1 MPVSHKPVRLSEIQT
16 VWGGSNPAALSEY
29 YAGGGNVPSGEEGWI
44 STLSSGAIP
53 SSGEHRMKYFIN
65 TASTEFF
72 GNTQQV
78 TAPTDAKF
86 ANYVFYHT
94 REDLYGSPPNTI
106 PLIHQTLEYRNNN
119 GANQNVPSLKY
130 NDYFKVSN
138 SSSGIFRDNITQAW
152 GHVNHDDDVV
162 RALEIRLYLVPH
174 NCNYVLIE
182 GWGAG
187 GGASWG
193 WYNMS
198 SNGGGGGYCRTYL
211 YVGTHINPGDCIAVC
226 PGTPGSAGAWIAS
239 GNGGGATVAW
249 IAGDVDDYKYHT
261 SWETQSPIEHIHLQK
276 TSNSTVDARKRTLLR
291 SINSNNIIFCAG
303 GGGGGGGYNWSYQSL
318 PHGGAGGQN
327 GSNGSLG
334 VSTAQVGTS
343 SSHAT
348 GSMTASQNSRSG
360 SYTGSESHFTSS
372 SSATPNRITDGYDW
386 QRIVFPQ
393 NPLTSKY
400 STESTSYATP
410 ASAGGGVW
418 SSNGG
423 NTGYAGNASYA
434 GSRGAAG
441 GVVAVYKG
449 QSTSAQNGSSTSP
462 GTTSGSLGGLVS
474 TSNSTNNKT
483 NTAYGGNGN
492 QYTYNNHR
500 YGNDGGVGQFN
511 IRFYN

>member
-1 MPVSHKPVRLSEIQT
+1 MPVAHKPVRLSEIQT
-16 VWGGSNPAALSEY
+16 VWGGSNPAAMSEY
-29 YAGGGNVPSGEEGWI
+29 YAGGGNVPSGEEGWTG
-44 STLSSGAIP
+44 TLSSGPIP

-65 TASTEFF
+65 TASNEFF

-86 ANYVFYHT
+86 VSYRFYNT

-106 PLIHQTLEYRNNN
+106 PTIGTNYEYRTSN
-119 GANQNVPSLKY
+119 GANSNVPSLIY
-130 NDYFKVSN
+130 NDFYRA
-138 SSSGIFRDNITQAW
+138 SSATSGVFRDNRSQSW
-152 GHVNHDDDVV
+152 GYSSNDDDVV

-193 WYNMS
+193 WFNMS
-198 SNGGGGGYCRTYL
+198 ANGGGGGYCRTYL
-211 YVGTHINPGDCIAVC
+211 YVGTHISRGDCIAVC
-226 PGTPGSAGAWIAS
+226 PGTPGGAGAWLAS

-249 IAGDVDDYKYHT
+249 IAGDVSDYKYHT
-261 SWETQSPIEHIHLQK
+261 PWETQSPIEHIYLQK
-276 TSNSTVDARKRTLLR
+276 TSDSTVDARKRSLLR
-291 SINSNNIIFCAG
+291 NIDFDNIIFCAG
-303 GGGGGGGYNWSYQSL
+303 GGGGGGAYNWSYQSL
-318 PHGGAGGQN
+318 AHGGAGGQN
-327 GSNGSLG
+327 GSNGSLS

-348 GSMTASQNSRSG
+348 GSMTASQNNRSG
-360 SYTGSESHFTSS
+360 SYTGSESNFTSTS
-372 SSATPNRITDGYDW
+372 GATPDRITEGYDW

-393 NPLTSKY
+393 MPLISYYGENTA
-400 STESTSYATP
+400 YAT
-410 ASAGGGVW
+410 ASSAGGGVW

-423 NTGYAGNASYA
+423 NHGFASSASYA
-434 GSRGAAG
+434 GSRGGAG

-449 QSTSAQNGSSTSP
+449 QSTSAQSGSSTSP
-462 GTTSGSLGGLVS
+462 GTTSGSLGSLVS

-492 QYTYNNHR
+492 QYNYNNHR

-511 IRFYN
+511 IRFYS

>member
-1 MPVSHKPVRLSEIQT
+1 MPVAFKPVRLSEIQT

-29 YAGGGNVPSGEEGWI
+29 YAGGGNVPSGEDGYI
-44 STLSSGAIP
+44 SNLATTPIP
-53 SSGEHRMKYFIN
+53 SSGEHRMKYFTN
-65 TASTEFF
+65 TASNEYFN
-72 GNTQQV
+72 NTQQV

-86 ANYVFYHT
+86 ASYIFYLT

-106 PLIHQTLEYRNNN
+106 PSISQTFDYRNNN
-119 GANQNVPSLKY
+119 GANQNVPSIQYGDIY
-130 NDYFKVSN
+130 NETGSV
-138 SSSGIFRDNITQAW
+138 SGIWRDNSQFAW
-152 GHVNHDDDVV
+152 GNSGYDDHNV
-162 RALEIRLYLVPH
+162 RALEVRLYLVPH
-174 NCNYVLIE
+174 NCNYVLLE

-211 YVGTHINPGDCIAVC
+211 YVGTHISPGDCIAVC
-226 PGTPGSAGAWIAS
+226 PGTPGAAGAWLAG

-249 IAGDVDDYKYHT
+249 IAGDFNTYKSHIAY
-261 SWETQSPIEHIHLQK
+261 ETQSPIEHIYLQK
-276 TSNSTVDARKRTLLR
+276 TSSSTVDSKKRTLLR
-291 SINSNNIIFCAG
+291 SISSSNIIFCAG
-303 GGGGGGGYNWSYQSL
+303 GGGGGGSYNWSYQSL
-318 PHGGAGGQN
+318 AHGGAGGQN
-327 GSNGSLG
+327 GSNGSLS

-348 GSMTASQNSRSG
+348 GSMTVINGGRSG

-372 SSATPNRITDGYDW
+372 SSQTPNRITSGYDW
-386 QRIVFPQ
+386 QRMVFPQ
-393 NPLTSKY
+393 MALIGAYGSNSV
-400 STESTSYATP
+400 YAT
-410 ASAGGGVW
+410 ASSAGGGVW

-423 NTGYAGNASYA
+423 NQGYASNASYA
-434 GSRGAAG
+434 GSRGSAG

-462 GTTSGSLGGLVS
+462 GTTSGSLGSLVS

-511 IRFYN
+511 IRFYS